1 MMPATNRPGLLRRR
15 LEAARAGGDDGVAL
29 LLVIMCMLIATSLSM
44 LLLGVVIAQV
54 KPLQVQQ
61 KSTRTINGAQAG
73 IDATLSQ
80 IRTALFAANAE
91 GKVFGDRGKLPCTVT
106 GKVGADPGD
115 LSYAVTVTY
124 YDVDPTNLTPAQ
136 RTPHALV
143 CSPGTGTAVVPA
155 FALMTSTST
164 AAATVGVP
172 AATARRSVQS
182 LYAFKVTNENIPGGL
197 FYSANSLFC
206 LQAEGE
212 TVGARVKY
220 VAAVDCH
227 GGDPLQTWV
236 YDKDYAI
243 KLADTL
249 SSQPLC
255 LTNPNA
261 ASGGTITLTAC
272 VGKQPNQLW
281 SYEGGAQFRAQ
292 NVDNTNYGSTCLW
305 AGTKAASLT
314 GSWLQAG
321 ATGCTSSNSEWG
333 SYSPEPKVGA
343 GAASKATNQVV
354 NYLEFGRC
362 MDVTNGSAGYAYMIV
377 YPCKQDPSGGTKLN
391 WNHKWYY
398 DEPTGVVG
406 SSGVQPLYI
415 KVNNSAQWCLQTAP
429 AGSTTGYVTFTATC
443 NATDPRQQFIRT
455 AKVAG
460 DYAASYTF
468 KDSTGRCLS
477 LGPKQVPSSNGVK
490 WSTIVA
496 IACTGG
502 SEQKWNAP
510 AGVSDAAVSDT
521 RETTYD
527 KPQP

>member
-1 MMPATNRPGLLRRR
+1 MPATTRPGLLRRR
-15 LEAARAGGDDGVAL
+15 LEAARAGGDEGVAL
-29 LLVIMCMLIATSLSM
+29 LLVLMCMLIATSLSM

-54 KPLQVQQ
+54 EPLQVQQ

-80 IRTALFAANAE
+80 IRSAVSAANAE
-91 GKVFGDRGKLPCTVT
+91 GKVFGDRGELPCTVT
-106 GKVGADPGD
+106 GAVGADPGD
-115 LSYAVTVTY
+115 LGYTVTVSY
-124 YDVDPTNLTPAQ
+124 YDVDPTDLTTAQ
-136 RTPHALV
+136 RVPHALV
-143 CSPGTGTAVVPA
+143 CTPGSGTAVVPA

-164 AAATVGVP
+164 AAASIGVP
-172 AATARRSVQS
+172 AATAKRAVQA

-197 FYSANSLFC
+197 FSSVNSLYC
-206 LQAEGE
+206 LQAEAR

-220 VAAVDCH
+220 VAAADCH

-236 YDKDYAI
+236 YDDDYAI

-249 SSQPLC
+249 TSQPLC
-255 LTNPNA
+255 LTNPSA
-261 ASGGTITLTAC
+261 TAGGTITLTAC
-272 VGKQPNQLW
+272 VLKQPNQLW

-292 NVDNTNYGSTCLW
+292 NATNTDYGSTCLW
-305 AGTKAASLT
+305 AGTKTSSLT

-321 ATGCTSSNSEWG
+321 ATGCSSSNSEWG
-333 SYSPEPKVGA
+333 SFSPEPKVGA
-343 GAASKATNQVV
+343 GAASKQTNQIV

-362 MDVTNGSAGYAYMIV
+362 MDVTNGNASSSYMIV

-398 DEPTGVVG
+398 TEPTDEVG
-406 SSGVQPLYI
+406 STGVQSISI
-415 KVNNSAQWCLQTAP
+415 KVNNSATWCLQTAP
-429 AGSTTGYVTFTATC
+429 AGSTTGYVTFTSTC
-443 NATDPRQQFIRT
+443 NAGDPRQQFVRT
-455 AKVAG
+455 AKVVG

-468 KDSTGRCLS
+468 KDSAGRCLS
-477 LGPKQVPSSNGVK
+477 LGPKQVPASNGVK

-510 AGVSDAAVSDT
+510 AGVSDAAVSGT

-527 KPQP
+527 RP